1 MKTYIYP
8 ENLRATVRLWFWNI
22 RDFLIICAG
31 IILSAML
38 FAALWTPFPMAL
50 TACYAFLTIRTDD
63 TAILDYIINAFRY
76 FCTIQQEYHWQKGD
90 NNG

>member
-8 ENLRATVRLWFWNI
+8 ENLRAAIKLWFWNI

-31 IILSAML
+31 IIISVML
-38 FAALWTPFPMAL
+38 FAALWTPVPMAF
-50 TACYAFLTIRTDD
+50 TACYAFLTIRTDEA
-63 TAILDYIINAFRY
+63 AILDYIINAFRF
-76 FCTIQQEYHWQKGD
+76 FCTTQQEYRWQKGG